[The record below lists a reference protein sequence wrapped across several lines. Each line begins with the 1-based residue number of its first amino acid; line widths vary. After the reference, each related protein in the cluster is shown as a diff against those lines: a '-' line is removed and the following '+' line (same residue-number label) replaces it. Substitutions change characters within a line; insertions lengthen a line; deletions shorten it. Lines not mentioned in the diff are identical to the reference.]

1 MLCKQCKKFFSVTDT
16 QAGSEVVCP
25 HCQTAQTAE
34 QTPIT
39 CRCSNCNQKLKVE
52 MWMEGEQ
59 VQCPSCQ
66 QEITLKQAT
75 EAPAPAAPAAP
86 VAETPA
92 PAPAVPVAEAPAP
105 APAPAAPPI
114 PRFRTAP
121 SAKNEPAKSKPAPA
135 PAAPAAPK
143 LTLNP
148 QPAASAPAAAAP
160 SFAQAPATPS
170 AAVPQPPKLTLNPQA
185 AAALAPAH
193 PQPTPSTAAPTL
205 TIPQAAPAP
214 AADIFAGIK
223 TDTAAVDEKLISAG
237 KSLADQL
244 CGPQTDPQD
253 ETPMQMP
260 PQERFVFLKVH
271 KKRIIFAVAGVAIL
285 LILLQVIAAA
295 FRSCG
300 PDPKQI
306 SHIASY
312 VREERKEEIGDLLNK
327 TEAAKRKPLIRAAL
341 AESLKSQNAEIL
353 GLLFEKGYITPNERY
368 GEYSLLD
375 LAAHNDYDWLLKLL
389 IKHKANLNM
398 PLNDGTTLLQKALRA
413 NDLKRMKELL
423 ANGADPN
430 VGDQLGTPLIFEA
443 VNNPDALKLLV
454 ENNANL
460 NCRDWMRNTP
470 LHAALLAKNEESASY
485 LLSHKVSAAA
495 LNSRHDTALILFL
508 RLNKGETEFLESLL
522 AVPCNPNAVNL
533 DQESALSLA
542 LQQERFNLI
551 IPLLKAG
558 VVPTDDLLG
567 QLPEKN
573 KFTASIKQTLEELKK
588 EPVKELA
595 GEKSSGKE
603 IVPPYGGQKILLSW
617 PCLVFWFIWIACG
630 LLSLRMLPREETARI
645 KAANLISF
653 FAGPLMPIGIL
664 LQKLYTFARPWI
676 SRMLSTSDQVKTD
689 PLRFFNAD
697 GEESAQAPSPENALF
712 LNLCRGILTQ
722 ALTRHCSGIL
732 FSPTGT
738 NYQIILKQAKQ
749 DRQLMQ
755 LDMATGR
762 NILIILKNL
771 AGLDAYEEV
780 NPQNGCFT
788 IQKEHSRTRVLI
800 STIGMGVQGERAL
813 LTLKRAQDEL
823 HSFQQLVLPPEGK
836 KAVNSILAKPNGL
849 IIVTGKPGN
858 GRRTFI
864 SLLLEQFAAK
874 LGSTVWI
881 GDGNEPAG
889 SNAVPRLKAN
899 LSAKIT
905 PEQLLGAL
913 PDCRAAA
920 ITLERNDAAT
930 IRCAFRLSEVKPIVL
945 LLEQPTAEK
954 AVKLCL
960 DAGIT
965 ETQMLESLK
974 LIVSP
979 LMLHK
984 LCSCAVHAELP
995 EENREDF
1002 RRLNLPDNN
1011 LRAKNGC
1018 MECSQ
1023 SGEDRPV
1030 VIYGMVLPTAD
1041 WLKCCTNGGMNLLR
1055 ITAYCLAAKGIV
1067 ALDEINNA
1075 LPNMEDEENA

>member
-1 MLCKQCKKFFSVTDT
+1 MLCKQCKEFFSVADA

-25 HCQTAQTAE
+25 HCQTAQQAE

-66 QEITLKQAT
+66 QEITLKQAAT
-75 EAPAPAAPAAP
+75 PVASVPAVPAAETPAPAAPAAP
-86 VAETPA
+86 
-92 PAPAVPVAEAPAP
+92 PV
-105 APAPAAPPI
+105 
-114 PRFRTAP
+114 PRFRTMP
-121 SAKNEPAKSKPAPA
+121 SGKNEQAKPNLA

-148 QPAASAPAAAAP
+148 RPSAPASAAAAP
-160 SFAQAPATPS
+160 AFKQTSAAPA
-170 AAVPQPPKLTLNPQA
+170 APKLTLNPQTA
-185 AAALAPAH
+185 SAP
-193 PQPTPSTAAPTL
+193 APTL
-205 TIPQAAPAP
+205 TIPQAGAAPAP

-223 TDTAAVDEKLISAG
+223 TNAVAADEKLISAG
-237 KSLADQL
+237 KSLADKL
-244 CGPQTDPQD
+244 SGPQTESGEELP
-253 ETPMQMP
+253 TP
-260 PQERFVFLKVH
+260 PQERFVFLKAY
-271 KKRIIFAVAGVAIL
+271 KKRIILASSGIVIL
-285 LILLQVIAAA
+285 LILLQIIAAT

-300 PDPKQI
+300 PDKKQL

-312 VREERKEEIGDLLNK
+312 VREERKEEIGELLDR
-327 TEAAKRKPLIRAAL
+327 TDAAKRKPLIRAAL
-341 AESLKSQNAEIL
+341 AESLKSRNTDIP
-353 GLLFEKGYITPNERY
+353 GMLLEKGYITPNERY
-368 GEYSLLD
+368 GKFSLLD
-375 LAAHNDYDWLLKLL
+375 LAAHKEYDWLLKLL

-398 PLNDGTTLLQKALRA
+398 PLNDGSSLLQRALKA
-413 NDLKRMKELL
+413 NDRKRMEELL
-423 ANGADPN
+423 KNGADPN
-430 VGDQLGTPLIFEA
+430 IGNQLGTPLIFEA
-443 VNNPDALKLLV
+443 VDNPEALKLLV
-454 ENNANL
+454 EHNASL

-485 LLSHKVSAAA
+485 LLSHNISAAA
-495 LNSRHDTALILFL
+495 KNSRQDTALILFL
-508 RLNKGETEFLESLL
+508 RLNKGKTEFLEALL

-542 LQQERFNLI
+542 LQQERFDLI

-558 VVPTDDLLG
+558 AIPPDDLLS
-567 QLPEKN
+567 QIPEKN
-573 KFTASIKQTLEELKK
+573 SFVSSIKQTLEELKK
-588 EPVKELA
+588 ESVKELA
-595 GEKSSGKE
+595 EEKSSGKE
-603 IVPPYGGQKILLSW
+603 LAPPYSNQRILLSW
-617 PCLVFWFIWIACG
+617 PCLLFWFIWISCG
-630 LLSLRMLPREETARI
+630 LLSLRMLPHEETARI

-653 FAGPLMPIGIL
+653 FAGPLMPLGIL
-664 LQKLYTFARPWI
+664 LQKLYTAVRPWI
-676 SRMLSTSDQVKTD
+676 SKMLSTSDQAKTD

-712 LNLCRGILTQ
+712 LNLCRGILSQ
-722 ALTRHCSGIL
+722 ALSRHCSGIL

-755 LDMATGR
+755 LDMTAGR

-780 NPQNGCFT
+780 NPQNGSFT
-788 IQKEHSRTRVLI
+788 IQKEHCRMRVLI

-813 LTLKRAQDEL
+813 LTLKRAPDEL
-823 HSFQQLVLPPEGK
+823 HSFQQLELTPEGK
-836 KAVNSILAKPNGL
+836 KAVDSILAKPDGL

-881 GDGNEPAG
+881 GDGNEPDG

-930 IRCAFRLSEVKPIVL
+930 IRFAFRLSTEKPIIL

-954 AVKLCL
+954 AVTLCL
-960 DAGIT
+960 NAGIT
-965 ETQMLESLK
+965 ETQIRESLK
-974 LIVSP
+974 LIVTP

-984 LCSCAVHAELP
+984 LCNCAVHTELP
-995 EENREDF
+995 AENQEDF
-1002 RRLNLPDNN
+1002 RSLNLPDNN

-1018 MECSQ
+1018 AECSR
-1023 SGEDRPV
+1023 SGEDHPI
-1030 VIYGMVLPTAD
+1030 VIYGTEIPTAD
-1041 WLKCCTNGGMNLLR
+1041 WLKRCSTGGSHMNLLR
-1055 ITAYCLAAKGIV
+1055 ITAYCLAAKGVV